1 VPDGFFMDSFSRL
14 TQIMA
19 RLRAPDG
26 CPWDIEQTHQTLR
39 AYLIEESAEVLDAI
53 ESGDD
58 AHLCE
63 ELGDLLLQ
71 PVFHAQIASETGR
84 FTLDD
89 VVNGICEKLI
99 RRHPHVFG
107 DTLAPDA
114 DTVLRNWDAIK
125 KQEKAAQGE
134 VSTSILSGIPAELPA
149 LAQALKISKK
159 AAKVGFEWPD
169 EASVVEKLREEVAEI
184 EDALQKESNERVAE
198 EIGDL
203 MFTAVNVARWR
214 GLHPEL
220 ALRDVNR
227 KFMARFAFM
236 EEAAKKR
243 GLELESLSPAQ
254 WEEFWNLA
262 KTA

>member
-1 VPDGFFMDSFSRL
+1 MDSFSRL

-134 VSTSILSGIPAELPA
+134 VSTS
-149 LAQALKISKK
+149 
-159 AAKVGFEWPD
+159 
-169 EASVVEKLREEVAEI
+169 
-184 EDALQKESNERVAE
+184 
-198 EIGDL
+198 
-203 MFTAVNVARWR
+203 
-214 GLHPEL
+214 
-220 ALRDVNR
+220 
-227 KFMARFAFM
+227 
-236 EEAAKKR
+236 
-243 GLELESLSPAQ
+243 
-254 WEEFWNLA
+254 
-262 KTA
+262 